1 MNTFEFSAS
10 TKTLRQRL
18 NEGRIPV
25 PDGLQYAAL
34 LAEALRV
41 IHDEGRA
48 HGGVTPDAIILTAS
62 GLNLLPAIPGNTRVT
77 PYTAPEVAGE
87 QKPADARSD
96 IFSFG
101 AVVFEMLTGRKAFE
115 GESEGAL
122 VASLCGAPAPPSG
135 SAPLDRLLA
144 GCFPKEP
151 PQRWQRMQ
159 KIQLELKLLIA
170 AARRGAVTP
179 IARAHASSFAS
190 GVADTTQR
198 IEMAQL
204 EARLNARMAAHEQA
218 MAEMQ
223 HAVSEAVSTMRSQLS
238 TLSVRFSAAQSHV
251 AVGADSGHA
260 LEGIAAR
267 IASELR
273 AEAQESIDHL
283 SRRIAYV
290 EQGGVGPAA
299 APEELARLESGLDTV
314 RRQLH
319 ELHTNMAADFHEFEL
334 NLKAQSSAIDSART
348 AMAQTDDLVERVV
361 EALDSLQASLLE
373 QSEDR
378 LMAIG

>member
-151 PQRWQRMQ
+151 PFGAVRTAAIHIAVKRMQ
-159 KIQLELKLLIA
+159 RNCTMLPFPRFDLYTPSSTCFQASNCSALQRYSQSLSGTLSS
-170 AARRGAVTP
+170 ARR
-179 IARAHASSFAS
+179 ASSYCCS
-190 GVADTTQR
+190 
-198 IEMAQL
+198 
-204 EARLNARMAAHEQA
+204 
-218 MAEMQ
+218 
-223 HAVSEAVSTMRSQLS
+223 
-238 TLSVRFSAAQSHV
+238 
-251 AVGADSGHA
+251 
-260 LEGIAAR
+260 
-267 IASELR
+267 
-273 AEAQESIDHL
+273 
-283 SRRIAYV
+283 
-290 EQGGVGPAA
+290 PA
-299 APEELARLESGLDTV
+299 P
-314 RRQLH
+314 
-319 ELHTNMAADFHEFEL
+319 F
-334 NLKAQSSAIDSART
+334 
-348 AMAQTDDLVERVV
+348 
-361 EALDSLQASLLE
+361 
-373 QSEDR
+373 
-378 LMAIG
+378 